1 MIVVAKGR
9 KTEDDSATSGGKGRD
24 EPYRHYLADLI
35 LSYATRNGALDKVEA
50 YKQVMAVT
58 HRSIVT
64 VRSWLSLRTSIPDA
78 PSLARIVNH
87 WKIPPASVFPG
98 NLDALLQGDDAG
110 DLKRVDDDEKL
121 RSIEHDHVLVPLYG
135 TKDPTVL
142 DHALSKYTDHPRS
155 TIFFRYDGS
164 EMLDQIRP
172 GELVLVDASTEHI
185 SKGGLYLLKFAPPG
199 QRPSVIA
206 RFAEILLGEPAV
218 RLSHGSMLS
227 GTSAEVVPL
236 RDDGQL
242 PPSVTVLGRIVAVLR
257 QA

>member
-9 KTEDDSATSGGKGRD
+9 KTEEDGATSPGKGRD
-24 EPYRHYLADLI
+24 DPYRHYLADLI

-58 HRSIVT
+58 SRSIVT
-64 VRSWLSLRTSIPDA
+64 IRSWLSLRTSIPDA

-87 WKIPPASVFPG
+87 WNIPPGSVFPS
-98 NLDALLQGDDAG
+98 NLDALLQGDDSS
-110 DLKRVDDDEKL
+110 DLKRVEDDERL
-121 RSIEHDHVLVPLYG
+121 RTVGDDHVLVPLYG
-135 TKDPTVL
+135 AGDPANL
-142 DHALSKYTDHPRS
+142 DRALSKYTDHPRS

-172 GELVLVDASTEHI
+172 GELVLVDASSEHI
-185 SKGGLYLLKFAPPG
+185 SRGGLYLLKFAPPG
-199 QRPSVIA
+199 QRPRVIA
-206 RFAEILLGEPAV
+206 RFVEILVGEPAV
-218 RLSHGSMLS
+218 RLSHGSMV
-227 GTSAEVVPL
+227 GGASAEVVPL

-242 PPSVTVLGRIVAVLR
+242 PPSVTVLGRIVGVLR